1 MDELVKTRSA
11 TSSTAPTSFAIWAC
25 SWTGSKTNIARRTL
39 VPTERHRQQ
48 HGLIHAGVMATM
60 ADHTSGCAARGAVGL
75 DRDVVSVEFKIN
87 FLRPAVADRL
97 RCRGRVLRAG
107 KMLVICEAEVFAEK
121 DAEEKLVSK
130 AMVTLAVKRRFLTC
144 HPERSDRFVPNRLAQ
159 SKDPYLP
166 GGLHLYWRLR
176 PTQHERGRSRPHLSL

>member
-1 MDELVKTRSA
+1 
-11 TSSTAPTSFAIWAC
+11 
-25 SWTGSKTNIARRTL
+25 
-39 VPTERHRQQ
+39 
-48 HGLIHAGVMATM
+48 MATM

-107 KMLVICEAEVFAEK
+107 KMLVICEAEVFALK

-130 AMVTLAVKRRFLTC
+130 AMVTLAVNGAFKSC
-144 HPERSDRFVPNRLAQ
+144 HPERASRFVPNGPR
-159 SKDPYLP
+159 SRRSPTLP
-166 GGLHLYWRLR
+166 ALVLLPATNAY
-176 PTQHERGRSRPHLSL
+176 ERGRSRPHSVIGL

>member
-1 MDELVKTRSA
+1 MQLVRIEDEYCET
-11 TSSTAPTSFAIWAC
+11 I
-25 SWTGSKTNIARRTL
+25 L
-39 VPTERHRQQ
+39 VPAERHRQQ

-97 RCRGRVLRAG
+97 RCRGHVLRAG
-107 KMLVICEAEVFAEK
+107 KMLVICEAEVFALK

-130 AMVTLAVKRRFLTC
+130 AIVTLAVKRV
-144 HPERSDRFVPNRLAQ
+144 S
-159 SKDPYLP
+159 
-166 GGLHLYWRLR
+166 
-176 PTQHERGRSRPHLSL
+176 